1 MKVLFKLGKQN
12 DIFQSAYANFTKR
25 CLRPEQEILNAKND
39 YIEIRDLFVHGGKV
53 EDFCNRT
60 VKLSDELKINGNSR
74 LSDLLINELSKLC
87 INFNMQAKAEELLHI
102 ALENSRKKNDGLHEL
117 ARLTDLEYLYK
128 NLNDRK
134 NLFNILQQKKECCKN
149 VIAEYEQNVKNYDS
163 ILKKPTPKEGVQTQ
177 LAFTYSD
184 LAHMLERRKPK
195 DAVNLYT
202 KCRNIY
208 ESLGRER
215 ETAYLNER
223 IRRLS
228 ERYEKLSLKP

>member
-25 CLRPEQEILNAKND
+25 CLRPEQEILSAKND

-102 ALENSRKKNDGLHEL
+102 ALENSRKKNDGLH
-117 ARLTDLEYLYK
+117 
-128 NLNDRK
+128 
-134 NLFNILQQKKECCKN
+134 
-149 VIAEYEQNVKNYDS
+149 
-163 ILKKPTPKEGVQTQ
+163 
-177 LAFTYSD
+177 
-184 LAHMLERRKPK
+184 
-195 DAVNLYT
+195 
-202 KCRNIY
+202 
-208 ESLGRER
+208 
-215 ETAYLNER
+215 
-223 IRRLS
+223 
-228 ERYEKLSLKP
+228 

>member
-1 MKVLFKLGKQN
+1 M
-12 DIFQSAYANFTKR
+12 
-25 CLRPEQEILNAKND
+25 
-39 YIEIRDLFVHGGKV
+39 
-53 EDFCNRT
+53 
-60 VKLSDELKINGNSR
+60 
-74 LSDLLINELSKLC
+74 
-87 INFNMQAKAEELLHI
+87 
-102 ALENSRKKNDGLHEL
+102 
-117 ARLTDLEYLYK
+117 
-128 NLNDRK
+128 
-134 NLFNILQQKKECCKN
+134 LQK